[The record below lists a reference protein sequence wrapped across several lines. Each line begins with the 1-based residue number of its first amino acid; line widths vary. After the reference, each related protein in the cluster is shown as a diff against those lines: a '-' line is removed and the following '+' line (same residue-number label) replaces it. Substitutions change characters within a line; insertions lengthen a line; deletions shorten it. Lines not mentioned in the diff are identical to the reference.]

1 MLRDVQNRQAN
12 QLFNINRESRLYST
26 QPLGKYRNLELTSG
40 ILENL
45 YDTVRLVRKEGKIPG
60 QRIDKNIINLLNEE
74 LVKYKITDIDTGYK
88 LFINYNYEDDEK
100 KLYENLEGV
109 LEKLEDAKGS
119 RQARFTYTPVHIRLQ
134 PNEKFQEQVIK
145 SLQEIEKKIL
155 EPKKKLKLLKSK
167 IHGYKGKFLKGSL
180 ISSERGKIKKD
191 GSREASLQ
199 HILIDENSTLEDIAR
214 ISNAILAEDGEL
226 LDNNKDFI
234 MLIQKGITPIGE
246 VYNAILSELHKH
258 HGHSFTI
265 TFNPK
270 SDVGGMFLG
279 GVLNIF
285 TKEIPDQLHD
295 VTGFFPREGEI
306 SVGGNI
312 SNINNNLPF
321 HIKKLLSTPLLRF
334 TNYV

>member
-1 MLRDVQNRQAN
+1 MDVIQVVESKSQEHNILRDV
-12 QLFNINRESRLYST
+12 IM
-26 QPLGKYRNLELTSG
+26 PG

-45 YDTVRLVRKEGKIPG
+45 YDTVRLAKKQGERPG
-60 QRIDKNIINLLNEE
+60 QRINKDVINLLNEE
-74 LVKYKITDIDTGYK
+74 LKRYDVRDMDTDEPI
-88 LFINYNYEDDEK
+88 FINYEYGDDEK
-100 KLYENLEGV
+100 TLYKELDRVLEFLEGM
-109 LEKLEDAKGS
+109 KGN
-119 RQARFTYTPVHIRLQ
+119 REARFTYTPVRIRLQ
-134 PNEKFQEQVIK
+134 PNEKFQDQVIK

-155 EPKKKLKLLKSK
+155 EPKGKLKLLKSK

-191 GSREASLQ
+191 GSREAPLQ

-270 SDVGGMFLG
+270 NDVGGMFLG
-279 GVLNIF
+279 GGLNIF
-285 TKEIPDQLHD
+285 TKEIPDQVHD
-295 VTGFFPREGEI
+295 VNGFFPREGEV